1 MKKTSSSLLAAV
13 LLVTACFVPAVQ
25 AQQGPAGPRRA
36 DPEQRRAQAERVA
49 EHLELSAEQKT
60 RMQEINRAQQEAMQQ
75 IRADESLSRE
85 QRREKAAAVR
95 ENFEQQRRAV
105 LTPDQQGKADAMRA
119 KMKERKADGQGK
131 RRGGPKGG
139 GN

>member
-1 MKKTSSSLLAAV
+1 MKKSSASLLAAV
-13 LLVTACFVPAVQ
+13 LLVTASFVPAVQ
-25 AQQGPAGPRRA
+25 AQQDPAGPRRA
-36 DPEQRRAQAERVA
+36 DPEQRRAQQERIAER
-49 EHLELSAEQKT
+49 LELTDAQQA

-75 IRADESLSRE
+75 LRADESLSRE
-85 QRREKAAAVR
+85 QRREKAAALR
-95 ENFEQQRRAV
+95 QNFEQQRRAI
-105 LTPDQQGKADAMRA
+105 LTPEQQGKADAMRA